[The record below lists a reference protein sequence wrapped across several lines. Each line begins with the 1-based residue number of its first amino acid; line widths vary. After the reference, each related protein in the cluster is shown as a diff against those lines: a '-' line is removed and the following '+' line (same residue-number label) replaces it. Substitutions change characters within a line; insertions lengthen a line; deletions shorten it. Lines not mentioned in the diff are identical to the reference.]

1 MNQLFDFENELG
13 TIRTTLIN
21 QEPYFIAKDIAEAL
35 GYKNTRDAISKH
47 VDEEDKATVA
57 IHDGSQNRNN
67 TLINESGLY
76 SLIFSSQLSQA
87 KEFKRWVTKEVLP
100 AIRQRGCF
108 ITEEVPTEAV
118 VLEERYGK
126 YRIKRTFS
134 HIQYKD
140 LDDTYQEAIA
150 YIKDHYAASERIP
163 LLNSLHKG
171 LEDLHDK
178 LLADP
183 VSNMGKCYDIRCL
196 QKKVIEVRNKT
207 QNRSN
212 GGIKSHQTRKIL
224 SLEEQLNSLYPSD
237 DYFIT
242 INVHGF
248 SNNYMYRYINGL
260 TVKTTA
266 YTRWINNFP
275 AYALPEL
282 NHIDFNKSLRVYI
295 YYTAKA
301 EMDIR
306 NMDKSFIDR
315 LQAHYNFDD
324 NIISEV
330 ISKRY
335 ATCNEYDEG
344 QIAFYIENVEVQ

>member
-1 MNQLFDFENELG
+1 MNQVC
-13 TIRTTLIN
+13 TLIFGS
-21 QEPYFIAKDIAEAL
+21 QLPQAKD
-35 GYKNTRDAISKH
+35 
-47 VDEEDKATVA
+47 
-57 IHDGSQNRNN
+57 
-67 TLINESGLY
+67 
-76 SLIFSSQLSQA
+76 
-87 KEFKRWVTKEVLP
+87 FKRWVTKEVLP

-108 ITEEVPTEAV
+108 ITAHASSQTVT
-118 VLEERYGK
+118 LEEKYGK

-134 HIQYKD
+134 NLQYKD

-150 YIKDHYAASERIP
+150 YITDHYTASERIP

-196 QKKVIEVRNKT
+196 QKKVIELRNKT

-224 SLEEQLNSLYPSD
+224 SLEEQLSLIYPLD
-237 DYFIT
+237 NQFIT
-242 INVHGF
+242 INTHGF

-266 YTRWINNFP
+266 YTKWINSFPTYELPRLSHINFKKP
-275 AYALPEL
+275 
-282 NHIDFNKSLRVYI
+282 LRVYI
-295 YYTAKA
+295 HYTAKA

-315 LQAHYNFDD
+315 LQAHYDFND

-335 ATCNEYDEG
+335 ATCNEYNEG